1 MRLLPTLSLYLV
13 RQFLIGFGAILLGL
27 TVLVFVFEAVELLR
41 RASSKAQ
48 VPVTFVLQLALLKL
62 PATVQKMLPF
72 AVLFGAMA
80 TFNRLTRSSELVVAR
95 SAGVSAW
102 QFLLPTIMGGAV
114 IGCLTLGAFNPLAA
128 AMASN
133 YENLEAK
140 FLRGRAS
147 LLAVSSTGFWL
158 RQADAQGQSV
168 IHALRVAQQGVELE
182 DVIVFLYEGQDRFV
196 GRVDA
201 KTARLEEGAWIL
213 TEALITAPDRPPIRR
228 ATHRLD
234 TTLTLSQIQDSFASP
249 QTMSFWAIPRFIE
262 TLEEAGF
269 SALRHRLHWHSL
281 LSLPL
286 LLVGMVLIAA
296 SFSLRLTRRGGTGLL
311 IGGGVAVGFV
321 FFFFTDV
328 VLALG
333 QSGSL
338 PIPLA
343 AWAPAGVMLLIGSAA
358 VLHLEDG

>member
-1 MRLLPTLSLYLV
+1 MRLLPTLSLYLA
-13 RQFLIGFGAILLGL
+13 RQFLLSFAAILLGL
-27 TVLVFVFEAVELLR
+27 TVLVFVFESVELLR
-41 RASSKAQ
+41 RATSKAQ
-48 VPVTFVLQLALLKL
+48 IPIGFILQLAVLKL

-80 TFNRLTRSSELVVAR
+80 TFVRLTRSSELVVAR

-102 QFLLPTIMGGAV
+102 QFLFPTLAGGAF
-114 IGCLTLGAFNPLAA
+114 IGILTLGAFNPLAA

-133 YENLEAK
+133 YESLEAK

-158 RQADAQGQSV
+158 RQADTQGQSV
-168 IHALRVAQQGVELE
+168 IHALRVSQQGVELY
-182 DVIVFLYEGQDRFV
+182 DVIVFLYGGQDKFV
-196 GRVDA
+196 GRIDA
-201 KTARLEEGAWIL
+201 RSARLEDGAWHL
-213 TEALITAPDRPPIRR
+213 SDALITAPDRPPVRR
-228 ATHRLD
+228 VEHRLD

-249 QTMSFWAIPRFIE
+249 QTLSFWAIPRFIQ
-262 TLEEAGF
+262 TLEDAGF

-286 LLVGMVLIAA
+286 LLVAMVLIAA
-296 SFSLRLTRRGGTGLL
+296 SFSLRLTRRGGTGFLVA
-311 IGGGVAVGFV
+311 GGAVLGFV
-321 FFFFTDV
+321 FFFFSDV

-333 QSGSL
+333 LSGSL
-338 PIPLA
+338 PVPLA
-343 AWAPAGVMLLIGSAA
+343 AWTPAGVMLLIGVAA

>member
-1 MRLLPTLSLYLV
+1 MRLLPTLSFYLL
-13 RQFLIGFGAILLGL
+13 RQFLIGFGVILLGL

-48 VPVTFVLQLALLKL
+48 VPVTFVMQLALLKL

-72 AVLFGAMA
+72 AILFGAMA
-80 TFNRLTRSSELVVAR
+80 TFSRLTRSSELIVAR

-102 QFLLPTIMGGAV
+102 QFLLPTLIGVAAIGAF
-114 IGCLTLGAFNPLAA
+114 TLGAFNPLAA

-158 RQADAQGQSV
+158 RQADPHGQSV

-201 KTARLEEGAWIL
+201 RTARLEDGAWVL
-213 TEALITAPDRPPIRR
+213 SDALITAPDRPPVRR
-228 ATHRLD
+228 ASHTLD

-249 QTMSFWAIPRFIE
+249 QTLSFWAMPRFIQ

-281 LSLPL
+281 LSMPL
-286 LLVGMVLIAA
+286 LLVAMVLIAA
-296 SFSLRLTRRGGTGLL
+296 SFSLRFIRYGGTGVL
-311 IGGGVAVGFV
+311 IASGAIVGFV
-321 FFFFTDV
+321 FYFFTDV

-333 QSGSL
+333 QSGAL
-338 PIPLA
+338 PIALA
-343 AWAPAGVMLLIGSAA
+343 AWAPAGVMLLIGLAA

>member
-1 MRLLPTLSLYLV
+1 MRLLPTLSLYLA
-13 RQFLIGFGAILLGL
+13 RQFLLSFAAILLGL
-27 TVLVFVFEAVELLR
+27 TVLVFVFESVELLR
-41 RASSKAQ
+41 RATSKAQ
-48 VPVTFVLQLALLKL
+48 IPIGFILQLAVLKL
-62 PATVQKMLPF
+62 PVTVQKMLPF

-80 TFNRLTRSSELVVAR
+80 TFVRLTRSSELVVAR

-102 QFLLPTIMGGAV
+102 QFLFPTLAGGAF
-114 IGCLTLGAFNPLAA
+114 IGILTLGAFNPLAA

-133 YENLEAK
+133 YESLEAK

-158 RQADAQGQSV
+158 RQADTQGQSV
-168 IHALRVAQQGVELE
+168 IHALRVSQQGVELY
-182 DVIVFLYEGQDRFV
+182 DVIVFLYGGQDKFV
-196 GRVDA
+196 GRIDA
-201 KTARLEEGAWIL
+201 RSARLEDGAWHL
-213 TEALITAPDRPPIRR
+213 NDALITAPDRPPVRR
-228 ATHRLD
+228 VEHRLD

-249 QTMSFWAIPRFIE
+249 QTLSFWAIPRFIQ
-262 TLEEAGF
+262 TLEDAGF

-286 LLVGMVLIAA
+286 LLVAMVLIAA

-311 IGGGVAVGFV
+311 VAGGAVLGFV
-321 FFFFTDV
+321 FFFFSDV

-333 QSGSL
+333 LSGSL
-338 PIPLA
+338 PVPLA
-343 AWAPAGVMLLIGSAA
+343 AWTPAGVMLLVGVAT